1 MQRSHFKRDFTTT
14 FIGILVLLLGATLGF
29 AQSVSLTAGATS
41 LTLPDGSSVPMWGYS
56 CGVVSGAACAKLN
69 ASTTGWS
76 PVVITVPVNASGATS
91 LQISLTN
98 NLTFTPSGATPANKI
113 PTSLTIVA

>member
-76 PVVITVPVNASGATS
+76 SASATRSFPLMRAPFPRQGYAAS
-91 LQISLTN
+91 LL
-98 NLTFTPSGATPANKI
+98 FPYPMKI
-113 PTSLTIVA
+113 PPQASLR